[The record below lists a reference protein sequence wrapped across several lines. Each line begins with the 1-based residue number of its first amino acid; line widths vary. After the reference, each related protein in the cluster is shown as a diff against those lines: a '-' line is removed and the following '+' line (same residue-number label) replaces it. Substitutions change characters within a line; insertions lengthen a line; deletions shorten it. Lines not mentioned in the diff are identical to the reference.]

1 MPTNEKTGGGW
12 RRRDLLKAGL
22 APAILRGAADPKRP
36 NILLILADDQRW
48 DTLGCM
54 GNPII
59 QTPHIDR
66 LARGGVVFDNNFVTT
81 AICCSSRASIFTGL
95 HERSNGIADFATHF
109 HEADRPNTYYNL
121 LRRAGYRTGFA
132 GKFGVGTAMPASD
145 FDYWRGFGGQGKSE
159 NVRNGK
165 PIHMTQIL
173 TEDTLE
179 FLDTN
184 RTDQPFCFSLSPKA
198 AHADDPEP
206 RQFIPEPDLMA
217 LYENVRI
224 PHPPGFGIDA
234 ASTLPPFLRAAD
246 TEMRLR
252 FMKRFATEESFQTMV
267 KNYYRLVSG
276 LDRMTG
282 RLVQRLEERG
292 LADNTVILY
301 TSDNGFFLGER
312 GMADKWMMYE
322 PSIRTPLVIHDP
334 RRKQGARRREMTLN
348 IDLAPTMLELAGVE
362 APPHL
367 QGRSLLPLMRSA
379 GGWPRREFFYEHHF
393 TKGVVIPRC
402 EGVRTEDWKYTRYLD
417 AQPVHEELYHLARDP
432 NEASN
437 MAQAD
442 EARAGQMRTRWQ
454 RWTEALAGW
463 KRGARWQD
471 PS

>member
-1 MPTNEKTGGGW
+1 MTTDDKSGCQW
-12 RRRDLLKAGL
+12 RRRDVLRAGL

-48 DTLGCM
+48 NTLGCM
-54 GNPII
+54 GNPLI
-59 QTPHIDR
+59 QTPHVDR
-66 LARGGVVFDNNFVTT
+66 LARSGVVFDNNFVTT

-95 HERSNGIADFATHF
+95 HERSNGIADFATPIR
-109 HEADRPNTYYNL
+109 EADRPNTYYNL

-132 GKFGVGTAMPASD
+132 GKFGVGSVMPTGD
-145 FDYWRGFGGQGKSE
+145 FDYWRGWPGQGKSE
-159 NVRNGK
+159 NMRNGK

-179 FLDTN
+179 FLDSSK
-184 RTDQPFCFSLSPKA
+184 TDQPFCFSLSPKA

-206 RQFIPEPDLMA
+206 RQFIPEPDLA
-217 LYENVRI
+217 SLYQDMRI

-234 ASTLPPFLRAAD
+234 ASALPAFLRAPN

-252 FMKRFATEESFQTMV
+252 FNKRFETEAHFQEMV

-292 LADNTVILY
+292 LADNTVIIY
-301 TSDNGFFLGER
+301 TSDNGFFLGEK

-334 RRKQGARRREMTLN
+334 RRRRGVRRREMTLN
-348 IDLAPTMLELAGVE
+348 LDLAPTMLALAGLE
-362 APPHL
+362 APPHY
-367 QGRSLLPLMRSA
+367 QGRSLLPLMEGTSV
-379 GGWPRREFFYEHHF
+379 WPRHEMFYEHHF
-393 TKGVVIPRC
+393 TQGVVIPRC

-417 AQPVHEELYHLARDP
+417 SDPLYEELFHLTKDP
-432 NEASN
+432 DEMSN
-437 MAQAD
+437 LAQT
-442 EARAGQMRTRWQ
+442 EGARAERMRVRWQ

-463 KRGARWQD
+463 TRGARWQD
-471 PS
+471 PM

>member
-1 MPTNEKTGGGW
+1 MTSSTTW

-22 APAILRGAADPKRP
+22 APAILRGAADPRRP

-48 DTLGCM
+48 NTLGCM

-66 LARGGVVFDNNFVTT
+66 LARTGVVFDNNFVTT

-95 HERSNGIADFATHF
+95 HERSNGIADFSTHI
-109 HEADRPNTYYNL
+109 HAADRPNTYYNL

-132 GKFGVGTAMPASD
+132 GKFGVGSEMPPGD
-145 FDYWRGFGGQGKSE
+145 FDYWRGFPGQGKSE
-159 NVRNGK
+159 NVRDGK
-165 PIHMTQIL
+165 PVHMTQIL
-173 TEDTLE
+173 TEDTLG
-179 FLDTN
+179 FLDAN
-184 RTDQPFCFSLSPKA
+184 QPDQPFCFSLSPKA

-206 RQFIPEPDLMA
+206 RQFIPEADLAA

-234 ASTLPPFLRAAD
+234 ASSLPAFLRAPE
-246 TEMRLR
+246 TEMRRR
-252 FMKRFATEESFQTMV
+252 FDKRFETEEHFQTMV
-267 KNYYRLVSG
+267 KNYYRLVTG

-282 RLVQRLEERG
+282 RLVKRLEERG
-292 LADNTVILY
+292 LADNTVIIY

-334 RRKQGARRREMTLN
+334 RRPQGTRRREMSLN
-348 IDLAPTMLELAGVE
+348 IDLAPTMLALAGLE
-362 APPHL
+362 APPHY
-367 QGRSLLPLMRSA
+367 QGRSLAPAMQGRSA
-379 GGWPRREFFYEHHF
+379 WTRRELFYEHHF

-402 EGVRTEDWKYTRYLD
+402 EGVRTGDWKYTRYLD
-417 AQPVHEELYHLARDP
+417 SQPMYEELFDLRKDA

-437 MAQAD
+437 L
-442 EARAGQMRTRWQ
+442 ARADQARVERMRARWQ
-454 RWTEALAGW
+454 NWTAALAGW
-463 KRGARWQD
+463 TRGTRWQD
-471 PS
+471 PA